1 MRKLLLL
8 SIAMLLLVTG
18 CKFHQTRVMEYKLGQ
33 FIKEQEKILVP
44 LTIKSNKLWYAAAV
58 SGQEDDYKKSA
69 DLSVQ
74 ITKIFTNKEDF
85 EKLKAFKVSG
95 EVKDPI
101 LLRQLEILYLNYLGN
116 QTDTTKLEESIRMQ
130 SVIENKFSAF
140 RVTVGSEKLSDN
152 KVDSILRNSTNPKEL
167 ENVWKSSKLIG
178 SEVASDLVVLVKK
191 RNEIA
196 KSLGYSNFQEM
207 KLKLGEQDPKE
218 IESVFDELDRLTK
231 DAYIKLK
238 GEIDAFLA
246 KRFSIPV
253 DQLKPWHYQNRF
265 FQEAP
270 AIYSVDLDKY
280 YKNANILEV
289 AKKYYK
295 SMGLEVGDILA
306 RSDLYEKA
314 GKNQHAFCSDID
326 HSGDVRVLLNLRND
340 SYWMNTI
347 LHELGHGAYAKY
359 NNHLLPFL
367 LRDAAHAFTTE
378 AIANMFGRFNSNPF
392 WMCDNLGISSEE
404 VQKITTDCQNT
415 ARLDQL
421 VFSRWAQVMFRFE
434 KSMYENPDQDL
445 NKLWWD
451 LVEKYQM
458 MKRPEGRNEPDWAS
472 KIHVA
477 TVPCYY
483 HNYLLGQMLAS
494 QLYYTIGEK
503 VLGSKTPEN
512 ESFTGKPEAGQFLI
526 DKVFK
531 PGALYSWNEMI
542 EKATG
547 EKLTA
552 KYYARQYVK

>member
-1 MRKLLLL
+1 
-8 SIAMLLLVTG
+8 
-18 CKFHQTRVMEYKLGQ
+18 MEYKLTQ
-33 FIKEQEKILVP
+33 FIKEKENVLIP
-44 LTIKSNKLWYAAAV
+44 LTIESNKLWYAAAI
-58 SGQEDDYKKSA
+58 SGNSDDYKKSA
-69 DLSVQ
+69 DISVQ
-74 ITKIFTNKEDF
+74 ITKFFTNKADF
-85 EKLKAFKVSG
+85 EKLKEFRQSPVI
-95 EVKDPI
+95 KDPV
-101 LLRQLEILYLNYLGN
+101 LLRQMEILYLNYLGN
-116 QTDTTKLEESIRMQ
+116 QTDTSMLEESIRMQ

-140 RVTVGSEKLSDN
+140 RVSVGGEKLSDN
-152 KVDSILRNSTNPKEL
+152 KVDSILRNSTNSKEL

-218 IESVFDELDRLTK
+218 IEAVFDELDKLTK
-231 DAYIKLK
+231 DAYEKQK
-238 GEIDAFLA
+238 GEIDAYLA
-246 KRFSIPV
+246 KRYSVPV
-253 DQLKPWHYQNRF
+253 NELKPWHYQNRF

-270 AIYSVDLDKY
+270 AIYAVDLDKY
-280 YKNANILEV
+280 YKNADILEV

-295 SMGLEVGDILA
+295 GMGLDVDDVLA
-306 RSDLYEKA
+306 RSDIYEKP
-314 GKNQHAFCSDID
+314 GKNQHAFSVDVD

-340 SYWMNTI
+340 SYWMNTL
-347 LHELGHGAYAKY
+347 LHELGHSSYAKY
-359 NNHLLPFL
+359 NNPRLPFL

-378 AIANMFGRFNSNPF
+378 AIANMFGRFNSNPY
-392 WMCDNLGISSEE
+392 WMRDNLGISNDE
-404 VQKITTDCQNT
+404 VQKIEADCQNT

-434 KSMYENPDQDL
+434 KSMYENPGQ
-445 NKLWWD
+445 D

-472 KIHVA
+472 KIHIA

-494 QLYYTIGEK
+494 QIYYTIGEK

-526 DKVFK
+526 EKIYK
-531 PGALYSWNEMI
+531 PGARYTWSEMI